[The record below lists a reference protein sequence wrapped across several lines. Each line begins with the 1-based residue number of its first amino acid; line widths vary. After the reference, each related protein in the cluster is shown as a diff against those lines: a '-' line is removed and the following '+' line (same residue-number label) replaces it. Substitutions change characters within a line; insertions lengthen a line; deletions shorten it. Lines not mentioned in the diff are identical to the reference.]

1 MKELF
6 HLPHK
11 NWEMCK
17 EILDWCVHTYGVRA
31 YGGPWEY
38 NAVHHD
44 VVIYGE
50 ANIMLFR
57 LRWS

>member
-6 HLPHK
+6 PLPHK
-11 NWEMCK
+11 NFDLVR
-17 EILDWCVHTYGVRA
+17 EILTWCQQTYGVRH

-57 LRWS
+57 LRWE